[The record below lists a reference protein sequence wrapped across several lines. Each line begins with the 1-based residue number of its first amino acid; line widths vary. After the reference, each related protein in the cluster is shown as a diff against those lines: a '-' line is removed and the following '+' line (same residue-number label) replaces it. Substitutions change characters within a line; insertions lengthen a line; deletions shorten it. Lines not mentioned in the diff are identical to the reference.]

1 MVTEP
6 SRLISYIIK
15 IPNKPGINMI
25 VHLLNQ
31 IVIVGVISAEW
42 YLALLT
48 TALRKK
54 YFPERENYKG
64 LKLAYQILKI
74 VKRVTEMTRQQINV
88 NELQFT
94 FITSNGTT
102 DALLIK
108 LKEKYLNKKEFFC
121 HISRFGKSLGMLFGG
136 FEETRHGNVVG

>member
-1 MVTEP
+1 
-6 SRLISYIIK
+6 
-15 IPNKPGINMI
+15 MI

-54 YFPERENYKG
+54 IFSRERENYKG

-88 NELQFT
+88 NEL
-94 FITSNGTT
+94 
-102 DALLIK
+102 
-108 LKEKYLNKKEFFC
+108 
-121 HISRFGKSLGMLFGG
+121 
-136 FEETRHGNVVG
+136 

>member
-1 MVTEP
+1 MVLGTVDNCFKKKIF
-6 SRLISYIIK
+6 SRERYQIISI
-15 IPNKPGINMI
+15 
-25 VHLLNQ
+25 
-31 IVIVGVISAEW
+31 
-42 YLALLT
+42 
-48 TALRKK
+48 
-54 YFPERENYKG
+54 
-64 LKLAYQILKI
+64 LAYQILKI

-88 NELQFT
+88 NELQFA